1 MKDVN
6 GTGMKRAALLNDYS
20 CFGKCSLSVSV
31 PILSGYGVEA
41 VALPT
46 ALLSTHTGGF
56 DGYVV
61 RDLTEEMKQ
70 FAEHW
75 KKLHLQ
81 FDCIY
86 TGFFLSV
93 EQIEFAK
100 QFIRD
105 FAGPD
110 TQILVDPVL
119 GDNGSLYGCFTP
131 DFIPAMRELAGMA
144 DIITPN
150 RTEAALLAGLPL
162 STDDETLLRALPASE
177 AVITSIEHGGSIG
190 YLARLKAGD
199 LLRVEKEK
207 VDITLHGAGDVF
219 ASSLC
224 GELLNG
230 ADTRMA
236 LVRAA
241 AFCDDCI
248 HATRQRQ
255 SAHWYGLA
263 FEDELKRRS
272 L

>member
-1 MKDVN
+1 MKAVN

-31 PILSGYGVEA
+31 PILSSFGVEA

-46 ALLSTHTGGF
+46 AILSTHTGGF

-61 RDLTEEMKQ
+61 RDFTAEMEA

-75 KKLHLQ
+75 KQLELQ

-93 EQIEFAK
+93 KQIEFAMR
-100 QFIRD
+100 FIRS
-105 FAGPD
+105 FSGLD
-110 TQILVDPVL
+110 TLVIVDPVL
-119 GDNGSLYGCFTP
+119 GDNGRLYGCFTP
-131 DFIPAMRELAGMA
+131 DFVPAMRALASMA
-144 DIITPN
+144 HVITPN

-162 STDDETLLRALPASE
+162 SSEDTALLDALKNPVT
-177 AVITSIEHGGSIG
+177 VITSIESGSHIG
-190 YLARLKAGD
+190 YLARVED
-199 LLRVEKEK
+199 VDVLRIEKEK
-207 VDITLHGAGDVF
+207 AELTLHGAGDVF
-219 ASSLC
+219 TSALC
-224 GELLNG
+224 GEMLSG
-230 ADTRMA
+230 ADTRTA

-248 HATRQRQ
+248 HATQQRQ
-255 SAHWYGLA
+255 PAHWYGLA